1 MISKYFQMLLSL
13 FATRGRFVSIV
24 ASELKMIPR
33 SFEEG
38 TRSDVRR
45 GFPTLSFVRFI
56 EQHAQRPE

>member
-24 ASELKMIPR
+24 ASEPKMTLR

-38 TRSDVRR
+38 TRSDVVFQR
-45 GFPTLSFVRFI
+45 FPLLDLLSNMLSGLN
-56 EQHAQRPE
+56 E